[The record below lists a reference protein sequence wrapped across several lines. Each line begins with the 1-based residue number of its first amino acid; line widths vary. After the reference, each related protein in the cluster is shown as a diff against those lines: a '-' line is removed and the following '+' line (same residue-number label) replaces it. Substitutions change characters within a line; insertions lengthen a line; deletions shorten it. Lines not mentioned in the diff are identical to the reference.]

1 MTLDFTNYTFSGLI
15 ALLAAILGIGYPMFL
30 ESIRKIDEQYDSTC
44 LSAKF
49 QRESVFHRY
58 RRSLMASIAVSF
70 CAPFLMLLFPINT
83 FCIVIVTI
91 QTIVVLWLVFKMLGV
106 FQVVQEYY
114 NPMRLLDRVNI
125 PNIIAENDNEAKEN
139 LLCLIDIM
147 RYASRRDNDDV
158 YRKAKS
164 ALIHLTNNAEHNS
177 ANAERQDDKTLNVSW
192 DIYNAFRLIAKYSKD
207 ERNTFFYNDNIASQA
222 FYNYFF
228 DYNIGPQTYQL
239 LWHSACLVAEGGSDE
254 WFRQQ
259 WSNAD
264 QYFTYRYELNPNRD
278 EEECALFR
286 EHHYMLGMMALF
298 YKRYDWLRIV
308 LFHTHSSPAKYPLVP
323 STFGSIIDAIKRL
336 EAQRMNV
343 WQLTQKYQMKGLF
356 ADINSDDKLL
366 DYAYRY
372 AALLLIRLF
381 SVNNYNIT
389 YSDPMQ
395 VPQLNPKSTFYEMK
409 KELELIEMLRWHV
422 STWYKEGELK
432 EVDLPVSP
440 QQNELET
447 LLDQYKASIES
458 QWQYKES
465 HPVLDKEK
473 MEELKKILTE
483 LDNRVQL
490 SIPTHTQDLYS
501 EKPVLLSVAERFDNY
516 ISAVG
521 GFRDWSN
528 YPNVFLSR
536 LNDKVETYYDGLYL
550 IMPSDIFT
558 ISDANAFKALGF
570 AKPGKED
577 VILAMGVYLPHLDI
591 VYNDKQML
599 KYDVSDPAKVYYNET
614 EVISRPSGQ
623 SSLIIIKRSLLP
635 RIAYLPPSDDMQKQS
650 YVELQSTPTHL
661 CSNIDKVI
669 SDNKP
674 EPVVKIG
681 RNISS
686 HIPVDAKC
694 LRIVI
699 KKNIDDTLE
708 LERLKAFF
716 EK

>member
-30 ESIRKIDEQYDSTC
+30 ESIRKIDEQYDSTR

-49 QRESVFHRY
+49 QRESVFHWY

-70 CAPFLMLLFPINT
+70 CAPFIMLLFPINT
-83 FCIVIVTI
+83 FSIVIVSI
-91 QTIVVLWLVFKMLGV
+91 QAIAILWLVFQMLGV

-114 NPMRLLDRVNI
+114 NPMKLLDRVKI
-125 PNIIAENDNEAKEN
+125 PEVIAENDKEAKEN

-147 RYASRRDNDDV
+147 RYASRKDNDDV

-164 ALIHLTNNAEHNS
+164 SLIHLTNNAEHDS
-177 ANAERQDDKTLNVSW
+177 ANADEQEDKTFNVSW

-207 ERNTFFYNDNIASQA
+207 ERNSFFYNDNIASQA

-239 LWHSACLVAEGGSDE
+239 LWQSTCMVAEEGSEE
-254 WFRQQ
+254 WFRQH
-259 WSNAD
+259 WSYAV
-264 QYFTYRYELNPNRD
+264 QYYTFRYELHPGQERD
-278 EEECALFR
+278 CVNLFR
-286 EHHYMLGMMALF
+286 EHHFMLGVLAMF
-298 YKRYDWLRIV
+298 YKRYDWLRVV
-308 LFHTHSSPAKYPLVP
+308 LFHSHSYPPKYPLVP
-323 STFGSIIDAIKRL
+323 STFSTIIDAIKQL
-336 EAQRMNV
+336 EDQRMLG
-343 WQLTQKYQMKGLF
+343 WCLTQKYQMKGLF
-356 ADINSDDKLL
+356 ADVNSDDKILNQ
-366 DYAYRY
+366 AYRY

-381 SVNNYNIT
+381 SVNDYNIT
-389 YSDPMQ
+389 YSYPMQ
-395 VPQLNPKSTFYEMK
+395 RPAVNPTASIYEYK
-409 KELELIEMLRWHV
+409 QEIELIERLRWQLK
-422 STWYKEGELK
+422 SWYK
-432 EVDLPVSP
+432 D
-440 QQNELET
+440 NELASMGLPAQPTLAEVEQ
-447 LLDQYKASIES
+447 LLDQYKSDIEA
-458 QWQYKES
+458 QMQYNIQ
-465 HPVLDKEK
+465 HPVLDKDK
-473 MEELKKILTE
+473 MEELKTILTE
-483 LDNRVQL
+483 LDNRAQL
-490 SIPTHTQDLYS
+490 SLPTHSPDLYS
-501 EKPVLLSVAERFDNY
+501 DKPVLLSVAERFDNY

-536 LNDKVETYYDGLYL
+536 LNDKLETYYDGLYL

-558 ISDANAFKALGF
+558 ISDANAFKALGL

-599 KYDVSDPAKVYYNET
+599 KYNVADLTKVYYDET

-623 SSLIIIKRSLLP
+623 SSLIVIKRGLQP
-635 RIAYLPPSDDMQKQS
+635 TVAYLPPSAEMQKQS
-650 YVELQSTPTHL
+650 YVELQGTPTHL

-674 EPVVKIG
+674 EPVVRIG
-681 RNISS
+681 RCVSS

-694 LRIVI
+694 LRIII